1 MFKQSIAKDLYQI
14 LQDQMTFDEIYQ
26 LIEYPA
32 NENHG
37 EYSFPTFQLAK
48 IFQKPPV
55 EIANSIKEKFDN
67 VDVRQTEVVNGFL
80 NFFLDRDVSAQ
91 KIIAHFGNGHLESN
105 QTLSGE
111 KIVID
116 YSSPNIAKPF
126 SMGHLRATVLGDSL
140 SKILEA
146 NGAEVI
152 KINHLGDWGT
162 QFGKLI
168 VAYQKWG
175 DAKKVEGNPIKEL
188 FYLYTKFHKVSEE
201 DPQLDAEA
209 REAFRLLESGNDE
222 YEALWSWFREVSMT
236 SFNALY
242 KLLDIHFDYIQGE
255 AFYNDKL
262 TDTVKLLEQ
271 KGLLK
276 RDDGAYIVELEDLPP
291 ALIKKS
297 DGASLYI
304 TRDLSAV
311 LYRTATFDPTRI
323 LYVVG
328 QEQSIH
334 FKQLEQV
341 THLLGLKTVIEHVP
355 FGLIL
360 QGGKKMSTRQG
371 KVVLLEDI
379 IAEVEA
385 AVLKTLEEKQSQLTN
400 KQETAREIAIASVK
414 FYDLKNDRLS
424 SYDFKIDEMLAFEG
438 DTALYIMYTYARMQS
453 ILRKSG
459 YANNAKESFQ
469 FEENMWAILKHL
481 KSYHEVLEI
490 AAVNYTPSSICRYT
504 LQLCRHFN
512 SYYNVERI
520 LGSEN
525 EKSKMILLEIV
536 SKNIEEAMQ
545 LLGIKLIKEI

>member
-1 MFKQSIAKDLYQI
+1 MFKQSIGKDLYQI

-37 EYSFPTFQLAK
+37 EYAFPTFQLAK
-48 IFQKPPV
+48 IFKKPPV

-175 DAKKVEGNPIKEL
+175 DAKKVEENPIQEL
-188 FYLYTKFHKVSEE
+188 FYLYTKFHEVSEE

-276 RDDGAYIVELEDLPP
+276 PDDGAYIVELEDLPP

-424 SYDFKIDEMLAFEG
+424 SYDFRIDEMLAFEG

-459 YANNAKESFQ
+459 YANNAKDSFQ

-481 KSYHEVLEI
+481 KSYNEVLEI

-545 LLGIKLIKEI
+545 LLGIKLINEI

>member
-1 MFKQSIAKDLYQI
+1 MFKQSIAKGLYQI
-14 LQDQMTFDEIYQ
+14 LQDQMTFYEIYQ

-48 IFQKPPV
+48 IFKKPPV

-175 DAKKVEGNPIKEL
+175 DAKKVEENPIQEL
-188 FYLYTKFHKVSEE
+188 FYLYTKFHEVSEE

-341 THLLGLKTVIEHVP
+341 AHLLGLKTVIEHVP

-379 IAEVEA
+379 MAEVEA

-424 SYDFKIDEMLAFEG
+424 SYDFRIDEMLAFEG

-459 YANNAKESFQ
+459 YANNAKDSFQ

-481 KSYHEVLEI
+481 KSYNEVLEI

-504 LQLCRHFN
+504 LQLCHHFN

-520 LGSEN
+520 LDSEN

-545 LLGIKLIKEI
+545 LLGIKLINEI

>member
-48 IFQKPPV
+48 IFKKPPV

-175 DAKKVEGNPIKEL
+175 DAKKVEENPIKEL
-188 FYLYTKFHKVSEE
+188 FYLYTKFHEVSEE
-201 DPQLDAEA
+201 DSQLDAEA

-385 AVLKTLEEKQSQLTN
+385 AVLKTLEEKQSELTN

>member
-48 IFQKPPV
+48 IFKKPPV

-175 DAKKVEGNPIKEL
+175 DAKKVEENPIKEL
-188 FYLYTKFHKVSEE
+188 FYLYTKFHEVSEE

-222 YEALWSWFREVSMT
+222 YEAL
-236 SFNALY
+236 
-242 KLLDIHFDYIQGE
+242 
-255 AFYNDKL
+255 
-262 TDTVKLLEQ
+262 
-271 KGLLK
+271 
-276 RDDGAYIVELEDLPP
+276 
-291 ALIKKS
+291 
-297 DGASLYI
+297 
-304 TRDLSAV
+304 
-311 LYRTATFDPTRI
+311 
-323 LYVVG
+323 
-328 QEQSIH
+328 
-334 FKQLEQV
+334 
-341 THLLGLKTVIEHVP
+341 
-355 FGLIL
+355 
-360 QGGKKMSTRQG
+360 
-371 KVVLLEDI
+371 
-379 IAEVEA
+379 
-385 AVLKTLEEKQSQLTN
+385 
-400 KQETAREIAIASVK
+400 
-414 FYDLKNDRLS
+414 
-424 SYDFKIDEMLAFEG
+424 
-438 DTALYIMYTYARMQS
+438 
-453 ILRKSG
+453 
-459 YANNAKESFQ
+459 
-469 FEENMWAILKHL
+469 
-481 KSYHEVLEI
+481 
-490 AAVNYTPSSICRYT
+490 
-504 LQLCRHFN
+504 
-512 SYYNVERI
+512 
-520 LGSEN
+520 
-525 EKSKMILLEIV
+525 
-536 SKNIEEAMQ
+536 
-545 LLGIKLIKEI
+545 

>member
-1 MFKQSIAKDLYQI
+1 MFKQSIAKGLYQI

-48 IFQKPPV
+48 IFKKPPV

-91 KIIAHFGNGHLESN
+91 KIIAHFGNGHLESK

-152 KINHLGDWGT
+152 KVNHLGDWGT

-175 DAKKVEGNPIKEL
+175 DAKKVEENPIQEL
-188 FYLYTKFHKVSEE
+188 FYLYTKFHEVSEE

-424 SYDFKIDEMLAFEG
+424 SYDFRIDEMLAFEG

-459 YANNAKESFQ
+459 YANNAKDSFQ

-481 KSYHEVLEI
+481 KSYNEVLEI

-545 LLGIKLIKEI
+545 LLGIKLINEI

>member
-48 IFQKPPV
+48 IFKKPPV

-175 DAKKVEGNPIKEL
+175 DANKVEENPIKEL
-188 FYLYTKFHKVSEE
+188 FYLYTKFHEVSEE

-209 REAFRLLESGNDE
+209 REAFRLLESGNDD

-236 SFNALY
+236 SFNELY

-481 KSYHEVLEI
+481 KSYHEALEI

>member
-48 IFQKPPV
+48 IFKKPPV

-175 DAKKVEGNPIKEL
+175 DAKKVEENPIKEL
-188 FYLYTKFHKVSEE
+188 FYLYTKFHEVSEE

-242 KLLDIHFDYIQGE
+242 KLLDIHFDYIQSE

-424 SYDFKIDEMLAFEG
+424 SYDFRIDEMLAFEG

-459 YANNAKESFQ
+459 YANNAKDSFQ

>member
-1 MFKQSIAKDLYQI
+1 MFKQSIAKELYQI

-48 IFQKPPV
+48 IFKKPPV

-175 DAKKVEGNPIKEL
+175 DAKKVEENPIKEL

-371 KVVLLEDI
+371 KVVLLEGI

-424 SYDFKIDEMLAFEG
+424 SYDFRIDEMLAFEG

-490 AAVNYTPSSICRYT
+490 ASVNYTPSSICRYT

-525 EKSKMILLEIV
+525 EKSKMKLLEIV

>member
-1 MFKQSIAKDLYQI
+1 
-14 LQDQMTFDEIYQ
+14 
-26 LIEYPA
+26 
-32 NENHG
+32 
-37 EYSFPTFQLAK
+37 
-48 IFQKPPV
+48 
-55 EIANSIKEKFDN
+55 
-67 VDVRQTEVVNGFL
+67 
-80 NFFLDRDVSAQ
+80 
-91 KIIAHFGNGHLESN
+91 
-105 QTLSGE
+105 
-111 KIVID
+111 
-116 YSSPNIAKPF
+116 
-126 SMGHLRATVLGDSL
+126 
-140 SKILEA
+140 
-146 NGAEVI
+146 
-152 KINHLGDWGT
+152 
-162 QFGKLI
+162 
-168 VAYQKWG
+168 
-175 DAKKVEGNPIKEL
+175 
-188 FYLYTKFHKVSEE
+188 
-201 DPQLDAEA
+201 
-209 REAFRLLESGNDE
+209 
-222 YEALWSWFREVSMT
+222 MT

-242 KLLDIHFDYIQGE
+242 KLLDIHFDYIQSE

-371 KVVLLEDI
+371 KVALLEDI

-385 AVLKTLEEKQSQLTN
+385 AVLKTLEEKQSELTN

-424 SYDFKIDEMLAFEG
+424 SYDFRIDEMLAFEG

-481 KSYHEVLEI
+481 KSYNEVLEI

>member
-1 MFKQSIAKDLYQI
+1 MFKQSIAKELYQI

-48 IFQKPPV
+48 IFKKPPV

-175 DAKKVEGNPIKEL
+175 DAKKVEENPIKEL

-262 TDTVKLLEQ
+262 KDTVTLLEQ

-371 KVVLLEDI
+371 KVVLLEGI

-424 SYDFKIDEMLAFEG
+424 SYDFRINEMLAFEG

-481 KSYHEVLEI
+481 KSYNEVLEI
-490 AAVNYTPSSICRYT
+490 AAINYTPSSICRYT

>member
-48 IFQKPPV
+48 IFKKPPV

-175 DAKKVEGNPIKEL
+175 DAKKVEENPIKEL
-188 FYLYTKFHKVSEE
+188 FYLYTKFHEVSEE
-201 DPQLDAEA
+201 DSQLDAEA

-379 IAEVEA
+379 ISEVEA
-385 AVLKTLEEKQSQLTN
+385 AVLKTLEEKQSELTN

-459 YANNAKESFQ
+459 YANNAKDSFQ